1 MISLEIFS
9 LKRTWAVLLAIVTL
23 LGIGGA
29 VITID
34 DRYCLASDFQK
45 AVVTLEQINQRL
57 DQQIVNDR
65 RVSFQQR
72 IYALEDRYRG
82 QQMPES
88 VISELSFLRAE
99 LAKLEAEQ

>member
-1 MISLEIFS
+1 MIKDLFL
-9 LKRTWAVLLAIVTL
+9 LKRTWAVLLAIIAI
-23 LGIGGA
+23 LGIGGT

-65 RVSFQQR
+65 RVSFQTR
-72 IYALEDRYRG
+72 IYALEDRYHNT
-82 QQMPES
+82 QMPES